1 MEGRRE
7 QVSLLEADP
16 YVGEHCESTTLVN
29 LLRQRELDLSEPLV
43 FGLAGGLSFIYWR
56 TKQMPTPFVGGRI
69 KPDTLTENLANTLKL
84 RLSVHETS
92 SAKRA
97 KDHLLAELDSGTVVG
112 LKLDRYCLDY
122 STDDFRFAAHYVAC
136 VGYDDDDRF
145 ALVETRPLGLQWAS
159 GESLAIAR
167 NPRGPMSSRNRAF
180 TLGLPKGGLP
190 DLGKAA
196 RKGIKTAAENFLN
209 PPISNFGY
217 KGMHK
222 VADLMP
228 QWLDD
233 LESPADSLSE
243 IHTIMEDAGTGGGL
257 FRKMWAE
264 FLAETAEITK
274 IDEFQETSDA
284 YREVSKKWTEV
295 AGLLHEAGVSSSRES
310 LHSASKIVHETAEKE
325 QQLMRRLLELS
336 S

>member
-1 MEGRRE
+1 M
-7 QVSLLEADP
+7 SLLEEDP
-16 YVGEHCESTTLVN
+16 YVGNHCESTTLVN
-29 LLRQRELDLSEPLV
+29 LLRQREADLSESLI
-43 FGLAGGLSFIYWR
+43 FGIAGGLSFIYWR

-69 KPDTLTENLANTLKL
+69 KPDTLSENLANALKL

-92 SAKRA
+92 SVKRA
-97 KDHLLAELDSGTVVG
+97 KEHLLAELESGTVVG
-112 LKLDRYCLDY
+112 LKLDRYFLDY

-136 VGYDDDDRF
+136 VGHDDDRF
-145 ALVETRPLGLQWAS
+145 ALVETQPLGLQWAS
-159 GESLAIAR
+159 AESLETAR
-167 NPRGPMSSRNRAF
+167 NARGPMSSRNRAF
-180 TLGLPKGGLP
+180 TIDLPKGGLP

-196 RKGIKTAAENFLN
+196 RKGIKKAAEEFLN

-233 LESPADSLSE
+233 LDSPADSLPE
-243 IHTIMEDAGTGGGL
+243 ICTIMEDAGTGGGL
-257 FRKMWAE
+257 FRTMWAE
-264 FLAETAEITK
+264 FLAETAEITGTG
-274 IDEFQETSDA
+274 EYQEVSDA

-295 AGLLHEAGVSSSRES
+295 AGLLNEAGVASSRES
-310 LHSASKIVHETAEKE
+310 LHSASKLVHEAADKE
-325 QQLMRRLLELS
+325 QLLMQRLLELS

>member
-1 MEGRRE
+1 M
-7 QVSLLEADP
+7 SLLEEDP
-16 YVGEHCESTTLVN
+16 YVGNHCESTTLVN
-29 LLRQRELDLSEPLV
+29 LLRQREANLSESLI
-43 FGLAGGLSFIYWR
+43 FGIAGGLSFIYWR

-69 KPDTLTENLANTLKL
+69 KPDTLSENLANALKL

-92 SAKRA
+92 SVKRA
-97 KDHLLAELDSGTVVG
+97 KEHLLAELESGTVVG
-112 LKLDRYCLDY
+112 LKLDRYFLDY

-136 VGYDDDDRF
+136 VGHDDDRF
-145 ALVETRPLGLQWAS
+145 ALVETQPLGLQWAS
-159 GESLAIAR
+159 AESLETAR
-167 NPRGPMSSRNRAF
+167 NARGPMSSRNRAF
-180 TLGLPKGGLP
+180 TIDLPKGGLP

-196 RKGIKTAAENFLN
+196 RKGIKKAAEEFLN

-233 LESPADSLSE
+233 LDSPADSLPE
-243 IHTIMEDAGTGGGL
+243 ICTIMEDAGTGGGL
-257 FRKMWAE
+257 FRTMWAE
-264 FLAETAEITK
+264 FLAETAEITGTG
-274 IDEFQETSDA
+274 EYQEVSDA

-295 AGLLHEAGVSSSRES
+295 AGLLNEAGVASSRES
-310 LHSASKIVHETAEKE
+310 LHSASKLVHEAADKE
-325 QQLMRRLLELS
+325 QLLMQRLLELS

>member
-1 MEGRRE
+1 M
-7 QVSLLEADP
+7 SLLEADP
-16 YVGEHCESTTLVN
+16 YVGNHCESTTLVN
-29 LLRQRELDLSEPLV
+29 LLRQREIDLSESLI

-69 KPDTLTENLANTLKL
+69 KPDTLSDNLANALNL

-92 SAKRA
+92 SVNRA
-97 KDHLLAELDSGTVVG
+97 KEHLLAELDSGTVVG
-112 LKLDRYCLDY
+112 LKLDRYFLDY

-136 VGYDDDDRF
+136 VGYDDDRF
-145 ALVETRPLGLQWAS
+145 ALVETQPLGLQWAS
-159 GESLAIAR
+159 GESLATAR
-167 NPRGPMSSRNRAF
+167 NARGPMSSRNRAF
-180 TLGLPKGGLP
+180 TIDIPKGGLP
-190 DLGKAA
+190 DLGEAA
-196 RKGIKTAAENFLN
+196 RKGIKSAAEDFLN

-233 LESPADSLSE
+233 LDSPAESLPE
-243 IHTIMEDAGTGGGL
+243 ICTIMEDAGTGGGL
-257 FRKMWAE
+257 FRMMWAE
-264 FLAETAEITK
+264 FLTETADITGTG
-274 IDEFQETSDA
+274 EFQEISDA

-295 AGLLHEAGVSSSRES
+295 AGLLNEAGVASSRES
-310 LHSASKIVHETAEKE
+310 LHSASKIVHEVAEKE
-325 QQLMRRLLELS
+325 QRLMHRLKELS

>member
-7 QVSLLEADP
+7 QVSLLEEDP
-16 YVGEHCESTTLVN
+16 YVGNHCESTTLVN
-29 LLRQRELDLSEPLV
+29 LLRQREVDLSESLI

-69 KPDTLTENLANTLKL
+69 KPDTLSENLANALKL

-92 SAKRA
+92 SVKRA
-97 KDHLLAELDSGTVVG
+97 KEQLLAELESGTIVG
-112 LKLDRYCLDY
+112 LKLDRYFLDY

-136 VGYDDDDRF
+136 VGYDDDRF

-159 GESLAIAR
+159 GESLETAR
-167 NPRGPMSSRNRAF
+167 NARGPMSSRNRAF
-180 TLGLPKGGLP
+180 TLDLPKGGIP

-196 RKGIKTAAENFLN
+196 RKGIKKAAEDFLN

-233 LESPADSLSE
+233 LDSPADSLPE
-243 IHTIMEDAGTGGGL
+243 ICTIMEDAGTGGGL
-257 FRKMWAE
+257 FRTMWAE
-264 FLAETAEITK
+264 FLAETADITGTG
-274 IDEFQETSDA
+274 EYQEVSDA

-295 AGLLHEAGVSSSRES
+295 AGLLNEAGVASSRES
-310 LHSASKIVHETAEKE
+310 LHSASKLVHEAADRE
-325 QQLMRRLLELS
+325 QLLMQRLLELS

>member
-1 MEGRRE
+1 M
-7 QVSLLEADP
+7 SLLEEDP
-16 YVGEHCESTTLVN
+16 YVGNHCESTTLVN
-29 LLRQRELDLSEPLV
+29 LLRQREADLSESLI
-43 FGLAGGLSFIYWR
+43 FGIAGGLSFIYWR

-69 KPDTLTENLANTLKL
+69 KPDTLSENLANALKL

-92 SAKRA
+92 SVKRA
-97 KDHLLAELDSGTVVG
+97 KEHLLAELESGTVVG
-112 LKLDRYCLDY
+112 LKLDRYFLDY

-136 VGYDDDDRF
+136 VGHDDDRF
-145 ALVETRPLGLQWAS
+145 ALVETQPLGLQWAS
-159 GESLAIAR
+159 AESLETAR
-167 NPRGPMSSRNRAF
+167 NARGPMSSRNRAF
-180 TLGLPKGGLP
+180 TIDLPKGGLP

-196 RKGIKTAAENFLN
+196 RKGIKKAAEEFLN

-233 LESPADSLSE
+233 LDSPADSLPE
-243 IHTIMEDAGTGGGL
+243 ICTIMEDAGTGGGL
-257 FRKMWAE
+257 FRTMWAE
-264 FLAETAEITK
+264 FLAETAEITGTG
-274 IDEFQETSDA
+274 EYQEVSDA

-295 AGLLHEAGVSSSRES
+295 AGLLNEAGVASSREF
-310 LHSASKIVHETAEKE
+310 LHSASKLVHEAADKE
-325 QQLMRRLLELS
+325 QLLMQRLLELS